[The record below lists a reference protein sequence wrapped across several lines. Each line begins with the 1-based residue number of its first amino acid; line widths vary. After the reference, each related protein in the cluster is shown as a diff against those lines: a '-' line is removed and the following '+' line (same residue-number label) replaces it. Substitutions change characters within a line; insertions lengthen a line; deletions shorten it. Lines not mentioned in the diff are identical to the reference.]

1 MQEGRGSAFQNA
13 LIDVPHNPADNAPKQ
28 GTTVRPTVNDIAREA
43 GVSLA
48 TVDRVL
54 NARPGVREK
63 TITAVNEAIRTLGY
77 VRNVAAANLA
87 RQRIYRFLFVLPD
100 VQSQF
105 IIALRAAIEEA
116 AHGPLAESC
125 EVMVV
130 TAPLRDPHA
139 IVSAV
144 EQFRVTPLDGCA
156 IMAHETPDV
165 RDLIIRLRDEGTSV
179 VSLIMD
185 QPQAPRDH
193 FVGIDNEAAGRTAG
207 VLLGRFVGEKP
218 GKVAV
223 VVSSMQ
229 ARDMVER
236 RLGFDRVM
244 AERFPQLQ
252 VLPSIE
258 GHDDRDL
265 TVQIVRASLASHQG
279 VVAIY
284 VAGAGTRGV
293 TEALTAAGLAGQ
305 TVVVA
310 HELTPHTRAALMDGS
325 IDAVIAQDVGHLARS
340 ALRVLKAKTDRLRI
354 DAGQEQINITVLLRE
369 NLTPLATTYAISPSF
384 DAA

>member
-1 MQEGRGSAFQNA
+1 M
-13 LIDVPHNPADNAPKQ
+13 
-28 GTTVRPTVNDIAREA
+28 VRPTVNDIAREA

-54 NARPGVREK
+54 NARPGVRAK
-63 TITAVNEAIRTLGY
+63 TIHAVNEAIRSLGY

-100 VQSQF
+100 VQTQF
-105 IIALRAAIEEA
+105 ITSLRDAIAEA
-116 AHGPLAESC
+116 ARGPLAESC
-125 EVMVV
+125 DVMVV

-139 IVSAV
+139 MVSAV
-144 EQFRVTPLDGCA
+144 ARYRDVPLDGCA

-165 RDLIIRLRDEGTSV
+165 RDLITHLKEEGTAV
-179 VSLIMD
+179 VSLITD

-207 VLLGRFVGEKP
+207 VLLGRFVGRSG

-223 VVSSMQ
+223 VVSSML

-236 RLGFDRVM
+236 RLGFDQIM
-244 AERFPQLQ
+244 AERFPDLQ

-265 TVQIVRASLASHQG
+265 TEQITSACLASHPG
-279 VVAIY
+279 VAAIY

-293 TEALTAAGLAGQ
+293 TEAVARAGLDKRI
-305 TVVVA
+305 VVVA
-310 HELTPHTRAALMDGS
+310 HELTTHTRNGLVDGT

-340 ALRVLKAKTDRLRI
+340 ALRVLRAKTDRLAI
-354 DAGQEQINITVLLRE
+354 DSGQEQINITVLLRE
-369 NLTPLATTYAISPSF
+369 NLSPLSAQPRAENY
-384 DAA
+384 D

>member
-1 MQEGRGSAFQNA
+1 
-13 LIDVPHNPADNAPKQ
+13 
-28 GTTVRPTVNDIAREA
+28 VNDIAREA

-63 TITAVNEAIRTLGY
+63 TILAVNDAIRSLGY
-77 VRNVAAANLA
+77 IRNVAAANLA

-105 IIALRAAIEEA
+105 VTALRAAIEQA
-116 AHGPLAESC
+116 AHGPLADSC
-125 EVMVV
+125 EVMIV

-139 IVSAV
+139 LVMAV
-144 EQFRVTPLDGCA
+144 DEFRATPLDGCA

-165 RDLIIRLRDEGTSV
+165 RDLIIRLRDEGTAV
-179 VSLIMD
+179 VSLITD

-207 VLLGRFVGEKP
+207 VLLGRFVGQKP

-223 VVSSMQ
+223 VVGSMQ

-244 AERFPQLQ
+244 AERFAHLQ

-265 TVQIVRASLASHQG
+265 TVRIVRASLASHDG
-279 VVAIY
+279 VVAVY

-293 TEALTAAGLAGQ
+293 TEALSDAGLSGQ
-305 TVVVA
+305 MVVVA
-310 HELTPHTRAALMDGS
+310 HELTPHTRAALIDGS

-340 ALRVLKAKTDRLRI
+340 ALRVLRAKSDRLRI
-354 DAGQEQINITVLLRE
+354 DVGQEQIDITVLLRE
-369 NLTPLATTYAISPSF
+369 NLAALPQDIATVE
-384 DAA
+384 D

>member
-1 MQEGRGSAFQNA
+1 M
-13 LIDVPHNPADNAPKQ
+13 
-28 GTTVRPTVNDIAREA
+28 VRPTVNDIAREA

-63 TITAVNEAIRTLGY
+63 TILAVNDAIRSLGY
-77 VRNVAAANLA
+77 IRNVAAANLA

-105 IIALRAAIEEA
+105 VSALRSAIEQA
-116 AHGPLAESC
+116 AHGPLADSC
-125 EVMVV
+125 EVMIV

-139 IVSAV
+139 LVTAV
-144 EQFRVTPLDGCA
+144 EGYRHMPLDGCA

-165 RDLIIRLRDEGTSV
+165 RDLIIRLREEGTAV
-179 VSLIMD
+179 VSLITD

-193 FVGIDNEAAGRTAG
+193 FVGIDNTAAGRTAG
-207 VLLGRFVGEKP
+207 VLLGRFVGQKP

-244 AERFPQLQ
+244 AERFAHLQ

-265 TVQIVRASLASHQG
+265 TMQITRASLASHDG
-279 VVAIY
+279 VVAVY

-293 TEALTAAGLAGQ
+293 TEALADAGLAGQ
-305 TVVVA
+305 VVVVA
-310 HELTPHTRAALMDGS
+310 HELTPHTRAALIDGS

-340 ALRVLKAKTDRLRI
+340 ALRVLRAKSDRLRI
-354 DAGQEQINITVLLRE
+354 DVGQEQIDITVLLRE
-369 NLTPLATTYAISPSF
+369 NLAALPQDIATVE
-384 DAA
+384 D

>member
-1 MQEGRGSAFQNA
+1 
-13 LIDVPHNPADNAPKQ
+13 
-28 GTTVRPTVNDIAREA
+28 VRPTVIDIARAA

-54 NARPGVREK
+54 NARPGVRQK
-63 TITAVNEAIRTLGY
+63 TILAVNDAISRLGY

-87 RQRIYRFLFVLPD
+87 RQRVYRFLFVLPD

-105 IIALRAAIEEA
+105 VLALRAAIEDA
-116 AHGPLAESC
+116 ARGPLADSC

-139 IVSAV
+139 LVTAV
-144 EQFRVTPLDGCA
+144 DAFRTPPLDGCA

-165 RDLIIRLRDEGTSV
+165 RDLIIRLHSEGTAV
-179 VSLIMD
+179 VSLITD

-207 VLLGRFVGEKP
+207 VLLGRFVGQRP

-244 AERFPQLQ
+244 AERFGHLH

-258 GHDDRDL
+258 GHDDRAL
-265 TVQIVRASLASHQG
+265 TMEIVRSCLASHDG
-279 VVAIY
+279 VVAVY
-284 VAGAGTRGV
+284 VAGAGTSGV
-293 TEALTAAGLAGQ
+293 IEVLQSCTHDSRP
-305 TVVVA
+305 VVVA

-325 IDAVIAQDVGHLARS
+325 VDAVIAQDVGHLARS

-369 NLTPLATTYAISPSF
+369 NLAPHTAPLPTEDLPPLS
-384 DAA
+384 

>member
-1 MQEGRGSAFQNA
+1 M
-13 LIDVPHNPADNAPKQ
+13 
-28 GTTVRPTVNDIAREA
+28 RPTVNDIAREA

-54 NARPGVREK
+54 NARPGVRQK

-105 IIALRAAIEEA
+105 LLALHTAIAEA
-116 AHGPLAESC
+116 AKGLLAESC

-139 IVSAV
+139 IVTAV
-144 EQFRVTPLDGCA
+144 EAYRQTPLDGCA

-165 RDLIIRLRDEGTSV
+165 RDLIVRLQAEGTSV

-207 VLLGRFVGEKP
+207 VLLGRFVGEKA

-244 AERFPQLQ
+244 AERFPHLQ

-258 GHDDRDL
+258 GHDNRDL
-265 TVQIVRASLASHQG
+265 TMQIVRASLASHAG

-284 VAGAGTRGV
+284 VAGAGTDGV
-293 TEALTAAGLAGQ
+293 TEALTDARLSGKP
-305 TVVVA
+305 VVVA
-310 HELTPHTRAALMDGS
+310 HELTLHTRTALMDGT
-325 IDAVIAQDVGHLARS
+325 IDAVISQDVGHLARS
-340 ALRVLKAKTDRLRI
+340 ALRVLKAKTDRLQI
-354 DAGQEQINITVLLRE
+354 DSGQEQINITVLLRE
-369 NLTPLATTYAISPSF
+369 NLAPIPAGF
-384 DAA
+384 AAHHPAVES